1 MRASVVITGLG
12 AVSALGPNAAALRD
26 AVLSG
31 RDGIVPMK
39 RIDLSPLHPIGLAG
53 EVTVEPADAAAW
65 AIRAAREAVADAG
78 GNLSGRRVA
87 VVSGTTDGERG
98 DIGSIAREVHA
109 ALGIDGP
116 AITISTACASS
127 TNAIGLGRDL
137 LERGDADV
145 VIAGGAERLVPE
157 MFAGFAALGVLSA
170 EKCAPFGET
179 VGTTLGEG
187 AGYVVLEREGERGD
201 ARLRARLLGYALSSD
216 AFHETSPEPRGEGI
230 ARAIAGCLEDA
241 GLAAEAVEYVNA
253 HGTGTAANDDAEWRG
268 IKKAL
273 GARAELVPVS
283 GSKGLLGHA
292 QGACGVL
299 EVIVTVL
306 CLEAGR
312 LPPSVRVGRGRR
324 GGPTVLAPGPA
335 PSLSTARIA
344 LSSNAA
350 FGGANAVV
358 ALGLG
363 MRGGPTDSLRRAVRI
378 VGWAHHETGPGSP
391 RDDGAWCSEEHDLRQ
406 SDPAARML
414 LSVTEEALRRAGL
427 RVRGALRERT
437 GIFAG
442 ATRVSPSSGAELR
455 SSIASGGPTRA
466 SAPAF
471 ARAVLHAPAGA
482 VSRFLSLRGPATTLV
497 AEGVA
502 GALAVAEA
510 AYALETRR
518 DADVLCAVG
527 WDERATPDEAE
538 GAGCLVLSTLSED
551 RGAPR
556 ISAVATAGRVE
567 DAIALARARGDAPLV
582 GAMPEAIHLSSGPR
596 SAYGSLRDLSEVVE
610 RVRRDQR
617 AALFVTSNPTT
628 SVALLMV
635 PGEHT

>member
-1 MRASVVITGLG
+1 MVITGLG
-12 AVSALGPNAAALRD
+12 AVSALGPSAAALFD
-26 AVLSG
+26 ALLNG
-31 RDGIVPMK
+31 RDGLVPMK
-39 RIDLSPLHPIGLAG
+39 RIDLSALHPIALAG
-53 EVTVEPADAAAW
+53 EVTVEPLDAGAW

-78 GNLSGRRVA
+78 LELSARRVA
-87 VVSGTTDGERG
+87 VISGTTDGERG
-98 DIGSIAREVHA
+98 DIGAIAHDVRA

-116 AITISTACASS
+116 VITISTACASS

-187 AGYVVLEREGERGD
+187 AGYVVLEREGERD
-201 ARLRARLLGYALSSD
+201 TARVRARLLGYALSSD

-230 ARAIAGCLEDA
+230 ARAIAGCLKDA
-241 GLAAEAVEYVNA
+241 GISADAVDYVNA

-273 GARAELVPVS
+273 GARADGVPVS
-283 GSKGLLGHA
+283 GSKSFLGHA

-324 GGPTVLAPGPA
+324 GGP
-335 PSLSTARIA
+335 PSLTLGPTPPVSTARTAIC
-344 LSSNAA
+344 SNAA

-358 ALGLG
+358 AVGVGTEAATSSLSRRVVRVVGWACHETR
-363 MRGGPTDSLRRAVRI
+363 RGGPREEAAQPS
-378 VGWAHHETGPGSP
+378 G
-391 RDDGAWCSEEHDLRQ
+391 EHDLRQ

-414 LSVTEEALRRAGL
+414 LAVTERALVHADL
-427 RVRGALRERT
+427 RIRGALRDRT

-442 ATRVSPSSGAELR
+442 ATRVSPSSVAELR
-455 SSIASGGPTRA
+455 ASIASGGATRA

-482 VSRFLSLRGPATTLV
+482 VSRHLSLRGPATTLV
-497 AEGVA
+497 AEGIA
-502 GALAVAEA
+502 GALALAEA
-510 AYALETRR
+510 AYALETRG
-518 DADVLCAVG
+518 DADVLCAAA
-527 WDERATPDEAE
+527 WDERATDDEAE
-538 GAGCLVLSTLSED
+538 GAACLVLSAISED
-551 RGAPR
+551 RAAPR
-556 ISAVATAGRVE
+556 IVAMATAGSAAEAV
-567 DAIALARARGDAPLV
+567 ALVRSRCALRDHEMALP
-582 GAMPEAIHLSSGPR
+582 SGPS
-596 SAYGSLRDLSEVVE
+596 SAYGSLRDLLEVVE
-610 RVRRDQR
+610 RVRREQR
-617 AALFVTSNPTT
+617 AVLFVTANATT
-628 SVALLMV
+628 SVALVMAKD
-635 PGEHT
+635 ERA